1 MSCCG
6 NKRSQLLETT
16 ATRMRVDPKG
26 RSVHV
31 PQQPPQLA
39 VWFEYVG
46 QTGMTVIGGAT
57 GKAYRFDRPGSRVMV
72 DLRDE
77 PSLFAVP
84 NLRRS

>member
-6 NKRSQLLETT
+6 NQRSQVGETN
-16 ATRMRVDPKG
+16 ATRMRVDPNG
-26 RSVHV
+26 RNVHA
-31 PQQPPQLA
+31 PPPPQVA

-46 QTGMTVIGGAT
+46 QTGMTVIGGVT
-57 GKAYRFDRPGSRVMV
+57 GKAYRFDRPGSRVRV